1 MYRVLLVDD
10 DPHLQAANRAYLERE
25 GYEILCAFNGEEA
38 LRLASTARLNA
49 IVLDVDIPG
58 PDGVT
63 VCRLLREV
71 SSVPILFL
79 SAYAETDDRI
89 RGLLAGGDDFIAKPY
104 SLMELELRLRLHI
117 RRAENQAGSKDMLRF
132 GTLTI
137 DPALREVRNE
147 GKAIPFT
154 ALEFDLLAFLAQH
167 PGQVFSYEQLYDRV
181 WREPMNC
188 GLHNIQVCMARVRQ
202 KLDRLCPGQCFIE
215 TVRRKGYL
223 FRAERTAA
231 TAAPTPAQTAT
242 PASASAPCPAGESC
256 SGLSGAETAGPED
269 A

>member
-49 IVLDVDIPG
+49 IVLDVDMPG

-63 VCRLLREV
+63 VCRRLREV
-71 SSVPILFL
+71 SSVPILSL

-147 GKAIPFT
+147 GKPSPSRRWNLICLPFSLST
-154 ALEFDLLAFLAQH
+154 PARCF
-167 PGQVFSYEQLYDRV
+167 
-181 WREPMNC
+181 PMNSFTTVC
-188 GLHNIQVCMARVRQ
+188 GGNR
-202 KLDRLCPGQCFIE
+202 
-215 TVRRKGYL
+215 
-223 FRAERTAA
+223 
-231 TAAPTPAQTAT
+231 
-242 PASASAPCPAGESC
+242 
-256 SGLSGAETAGPED
+256 
-269 A
+269 